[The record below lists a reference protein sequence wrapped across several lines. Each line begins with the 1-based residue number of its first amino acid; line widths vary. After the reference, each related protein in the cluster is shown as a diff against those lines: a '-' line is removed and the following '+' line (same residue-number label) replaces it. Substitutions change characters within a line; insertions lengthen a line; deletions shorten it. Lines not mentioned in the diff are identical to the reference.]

1 MELEFKSKLVD
12 TNQSLT
18 LLNSVTTF
26 IGQNGCGKSSILEAI
41 FKNGVHFFRNPPP
54 LFRLSNYAFLANL
67 KLELGI
73 SKILFIP
80 AVLDIFLYRRP

>member
-41 FKNGVHFFRNPPP
+41 FKKYIEDDTYKVICFSSGQNE
-54 LFRLSNYAFLANL
+54 LFTS
-67 KLELGI
+67 
-73 SKILFIP
+73 
-80 AVLDIFLYRRP
+80 